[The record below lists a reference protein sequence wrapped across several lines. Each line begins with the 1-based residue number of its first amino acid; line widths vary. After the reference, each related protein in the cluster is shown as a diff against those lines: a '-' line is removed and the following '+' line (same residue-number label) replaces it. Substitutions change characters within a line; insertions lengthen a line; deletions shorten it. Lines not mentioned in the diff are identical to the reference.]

1 MSSTLA
7 IELIRRSLMLCL
19 LVGAPMLLAAMV
31 IGLVVSLLQAVT
43 QIQEQTLTFIPK
55 LLVVGIVMMLAMPWI
70 LNQLVQFMVSIFRSL
85 PGLAG

>member
-19 LVGAPMLLAAMV
+19 MVGAPMLLAAMV
-31 IGLVVSLLQAVT
+31 IGLLVSLLQAVT

-55 LLVVGIVMMLAMPWI
+55 LLVVGIVMLLALPWI
-70 LNQLVQFMVSIFRSL
+70 LNQLVQFMVSVFRSL
-85 PGLAG
+85 PSLAG